1 MHKLLESQAINLE
14 NLTEDFKALL
24 MESFA
29 KSEKRIWLTYDAKGC
44 RIDFGTV
51 FIVPDEI
58 PDGFV
63 ADILV
68 LEEGGATFVAPP
80 TWRMP
85 HLLKALGAFES
96 VSQAMKN
103 GWNKDIPAGFSQ
115 HTVRIAKTKGCIT
128 IIKLPLPG
136 FKVMG
141 EEWIK
146 EDVALES

>member
-1 MHKLLESQAINLE
+1 MHKLLVGRAINLE
-14 NLTEDFKALL
+14 GIADDFKAML

-29 KSEKRIWLTYDAKGC
+29 KSEKRVWLTNDAKGC
-44 RIDFGTV
+44 RTDFGTV

-58 PDGFV
+58 SDPFV
-63 ADILV
+63 ADV
-68 LEEGGATFVAPP
+68 LDQEEGGATFVAPSA
-80 TWRMP
+80 WRMP
-85 HLLKALGAFES
+85 NLLKALGAFES

-103 GWNKDIPAGFSQ
+103 GWNKDVPTGFSQ

-128 IIKLPLPG
+128 IFKLPLPG
-136 FKVMG
+136 FKAVG